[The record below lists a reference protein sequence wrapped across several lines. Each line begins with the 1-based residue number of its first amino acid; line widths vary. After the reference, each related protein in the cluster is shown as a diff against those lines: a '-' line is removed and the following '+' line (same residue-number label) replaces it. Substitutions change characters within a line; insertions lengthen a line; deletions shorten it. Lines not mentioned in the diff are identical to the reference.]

1 MVKNAIKKIPS
12 FLLSPLFLFIFSQ
25 YFLYCSPSLAPLL
38 GFSRQI
44 RPWLFYE
51 YPLLCARAL
60 LLAGRRGIFQFT
72 RVHRRCGSS
81 TRFRSLATSLMSVA
95 VLRHGD
101 ELPAR
106 KILGRSRS
114 STTVSFPSIRSCDE
128 SVNLIARPLFLA
140 LFLLVLLLLFVVAN
154 CIISKKI

>member
-12 FLLSPLFLFIFSQ
+12 FLLSPLSLFIFSQ
-25 YFLYCSPSLAPLL
+25 YFLYCSFS
-38 GFSRQI
+38 GFSS
-44 RPWLFYE
+44 RPWYAPGYSTSTLFSV
-51 YPLLCARAL
+51 RAL

-101 ELPAR
+101 ELAGE
-106 KILGRSRS
+106 KNIRSLALLHNSVLSIDTLLWRERQFHRS
-114 STTVSFPSIRSCDE
+114 PSFPRSFSFSI
-128 SVNLIARPLFLA
+128 
-140 LFLLVLLLLFVVAN
+140 LVLLLLLRRSEFYL
-154 CIISKKI
+154 

>member
-12 FLLSPLFLFIFSQ
+12 FILSPLSLFIFSQ
-25 YFLYCSPSLAPLL
+25 YFLYCS
-38 GFSRQI
+38 FSSGIFSALI

-81 TRFRSLATSLMSVA
+81 TRFRSLATSLMSAA

-128 SVNLIARPLFLA
+128 SVNFIARPLFP
-140 LFLLVLLLLFVVAN
+140 F
-154 CIISKKI
+154 